1 MFLLDGWTK
10 AAPNGPHVTAAA
22 ATDGSREAYH
32 AVVGV
37 RQRGDQFRRL
47 ARSAITDLFDQRRP
61 FGRLALTHVLMTAG
75 DTMFAVS
82 LAGSLF
88 FSISPTA
95 AKDKVLLYLLLT
107 MAPFAVVAPALGP
120 LIDRSR
126 GARRATVVASAVG
139 RAVLCPFLARDIHS
153 LLLFPE
159 AFLMLVL
166 SKVYLV
172 TKGALVP
179 EMAAMGLIDE
189 GGPGETPVAGSEG
202 PALAGPDSSVG
213 PTGAPSGPPPPD
225 PYASD
230 QPVQARP
237 DPRTPPYGT
246 PVVRVEDPFNGA
258 VLIEPDLATLNA
270 RLGLLASLSGFAVA
284 LPAVAILKLGGASSV
299 LWSDVAVFAAAAVAG
314 IRLPVLRRAQRR
326 QQQGTSG
333 LVTTERPVPVER
345 GPVQPE
351 LQFAPDVD
359 EAWAGDQEDLAAF
372 LPLADTEVML
382 ALMPMSVLK
391 ALVGFLTFLVAFDL
405 RRAGAATWWFGF
417 VLGAL
422 TAGALIGVLLVGRLR
437 RFFSEQQILTASL
450 WLVAVFAALGAFY
463 TERVFLAVVALAV
476 GAAGA
481 VAKPSFDALVQ
492 RHVRE
497 SNQGRAFA
505 RFETRFQLMWVVGS
519 LIPVVLSLSLA
530 AGYVVMATAAAV
542 AAVSYLSSRRAVRG
556 RR

>member
-1 MFLLDGWTK
+1 
-10 AAPNGPHVTAAA
+10 
-22 ATDGSREAYH
+22 
-32 AVVGV
+32 
-37 RQRGDQFRRL
+37 L

-126 GARRATVVASAVG
+126 GARRAMVVASAVG

-159 AFLMLVL
+159 AFAMLVL

-179 EMAAMGLIDE
+179 EMAALGMLDGV
-189 GGPGETPVAGSEG
+189 GGTADAGN
-202 PALAGPDSSVG
+202 A
-213 PTGAPSGPPPPD
+213 TGAATEPDAERDGAAFGGAAPAPPVPD
-225 PYASD
+225 P
-230 QPVQARP
+230 
-237 DPRTPPYGT
+237 TPPYGT
-246 PVVRVEDPFNGA
+246 PVVHVDDPVTGTEK
-258 VLIEPDLATLNA
+258 VEPDLATLNA
-270 RLGLLASLSGFAVA
+270 RLGLLASLSGFAFA
-284 LPAVAILKLGGASSV
+284 LPAVAILRLGGAPSV
-299 LWSDVAVFAAAAVAG
+299 LWADVAVFAAASAAG
-314 IRLPVLRRAQRR
+314 ARLPVSRRTRAARVGGLDR
-326 QQQGTSG
+326 PGSPEPAGTSG
-333 LVTTERPVPVER
+333 SRSVSEEHEAPE
-345 GPVQPE
+345 VQWP
-351 LQFAPDVD
+351 PDLD
-359 EAWAGDQEDLAAF
+359 EMWAGDEQDLAAF
-372 LPLADTEVML
+372 RPLADTEVIL

-391 ALVGFLTFLVAFDL
+391 ALVGFLTFLFAFGL
-405 RRAGAATWWFGF
+405 RREGAATWWFGL

-422 TAGALIGVLLVGRLR
+422 TAGALIGVLSVR
-437 RFFSEQQILTASL
+437 RIRRVLTEQQMLSGAL
-450 WLVAVFAALGAFY
+450 WLVAVFAALGAVYPVRWFQ
-463 TERVFLAVVALAV
+463 AVVALAV

-492 RHVRE
+492 RHVTE

-519 LIPVVLSLSLA
+519 LVPVVLSLTVA
-530 AGYVVMATAAAV
+530 VGYLVMATAAA
-542 AAVSYLSSRRAVRG
+542 AGAVSYMSSRRAVGSGHRVNRHQG
-556 RR
+556 ST